1 MDMWICIIRYPLFSI
16 SPRNTFKERLMDL
29 FKVYP
34 TIDKKAMEFSQDWE
48 QDDFWK

>member
-1 MDMWICIIRYPLFSI
+1 MDMWICMIRYLLFSI

-29 FKVYP
+29 FKAYP
-34 TIDKKAMEFSQDWE
+34 TIDKKAMGFPQDWE